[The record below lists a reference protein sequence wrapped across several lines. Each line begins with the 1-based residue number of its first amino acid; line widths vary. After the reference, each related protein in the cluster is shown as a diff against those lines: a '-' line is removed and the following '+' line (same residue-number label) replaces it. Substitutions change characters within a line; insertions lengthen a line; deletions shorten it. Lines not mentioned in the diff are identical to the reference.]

1 MSKSKRILV
10 ATLSGLLFGFVC
22 YGFASSGP
30 EEFPM
35 PVALQ
40 IILSR
45 TLMGFAIG
53 ISILNIRQWW
63 LHGIVMGILFSL
75 PLAISGMMAESPEF
89 SAGMMVTSTLVMG
102 AIYGILIELITTV
115 LFKAG
120 RNLSSSGEKV

>member
-10 ATLSGLLFGFVC
+10 ATLSGVLFGFVC

-30 EEFPM
+30 ETLPM

-40 IILSR
+40 IIFSR

-63 LHGIVMGILFSL
+63 LHGIILGILFSL

-89 SAGMMVTSTLVMG
+89 SAGMMVASTLVMG
-102 AIYGILIELITTV
+102 AIYGLLIELITTV

-120 RNLSSSGEKV
+120 RSFPASGEKA